1 MKKLISLV
9 TLYWMALCLT
19 ACGQTRT
26 ISENSVEISNS
37 DSSNIVSYDAQN
49 TEDAAKLNPITYYA
63 NTDDFPISVR
73 ISTSGLSTKDYS
85 FSSYGRK
92 LITKVDFANMIYN
105 AYAYIMIEPYP
116 EEVETPTVTND
127 DMGNTADIV
136 DSDMEHTVS
145 ADDVEAVTN
154 DSVDVAS
161 SNDNDKRIQDLL
173 EEPTPE
179 LLRNP
184 ESVHSQEINE
194 FLTGQWDGY
203 TRTNHI
209 EANDGTVY
217 TVTRD
222 LLMRQY
228 IWTKIDP
235 TGKVAQDKFINIDYD
250 GPLDVVGAGLPG
262 ECYSLATD
270 HENGLIEQW
279 SLFEKQDSWQIPL
292 AKNETIDHVV
302 AVSYYDVRGTVEIVN
317 TSGEMYEYDLLVG
330 GKMEK
335 K

>member
-26 ISENSVEISNS
+26 ISGNSVEISNS

-63 NTDDFPISVR
+63 HESDFPITVN
-73 ISTSGLSTKDYS
+73 ISTSDTNTKKYS
-85 FSSYGRK
+85 FDSYGKK
-92 LITKVDFANMIYN
+92 LVNKVSFSLSHHDS
-105 AYAYIMIEPYP
+105 YAYISIEPYP
-116 EEVETPTVTND
+116 EETETPTVTND

-136 DSDMEHTVS
+136 DSDMKHTVS

-161 SNDNDKRIQDLL
+161 SNDNDKRLQDLL

-209 EANDGTVY
+209 EADDGTVY

-228 IWTKIDP
+228 IWTKVDP
-235 TGKVAQDKFINIDYD
+235 TGKVAQDEFINIDYD
-250 GPLDVVGAGLPG
+250 GPLDVVGAGLPE

-270 HENGLIEQW
+270 YENGLIEQW

-292 AKNETIDHVV
+292 AKNETIDYVIV
-302 AVSYYDVRGTVEIVN
+302 MSYHDVRGTVEIVN
-317 TSGEMYEYDLLVG
+317 TSGEMYKYDLLVG
-330 GKMEK
+330 GKVEK
-335 K
+335 R